1 MHARALFIAVLIAFG
16 IGGSMAAP
24 ARSAES
30 GMVPLGKLPDTV
42 IPKSYMLDLTIV
54 PEKDRFTGHAVITVD
69 IRKAADHIWMHGR
82 DLDVTDAALVTSSG
96 KTLSVHYT
104 QVDPSGVARLDLP
117 KRIKG
122 TVKLDFHYTAPFNT
136 SLEGIYKVTEGGK
149 SYIFSQMEPSSARLA
164 FPGFDEPRF
173 KTPFDVTLTVPEADV
188 AVVNTPLAKETK
200 LGGGLKRLHFA
211 PTKPLPTYLLAFIVG
226 DLDVV
231 TWKPIPATNIRNRPV
246 PLRGIAAKGKGA
258 DLKYILRHTAE
269 LVTGLERYFGRPYPF
284 AKLDVI
290 AAVDFSAGAMEN
302 AGAIVYREQSI
313 LIGEDAP
320 LDQKRN
326 VLVTHTHE
334 LSHQWFGDLVTPA
347 WWDDIWLNES
357 FATWMSYRTLN
368 ELYPDDHYDRDFQ
381 RYVQGAFSADSLVTA
396 RQIRQPV
403 KDLNDVATAFDRIT
417 YAKGGGVLS
426 MMESFLGPDKFRA
439 GIRAYLNKF
448 AFGTATASDL
458 MRSVAKATH
467 NKKIVPAFNSFLTQ
481 SGVPLLE
488 VARDCD
494 ADGAGRI
501 TLKQSRYLPH
511 GSEGSPDRLWTL
523 PACLSE
529 RRDGAW
535 SRQCRMVAKRQDVLT
550 YKRGA
555 CPDVVVPNA
564 NGAGYYRWMLDD
576 VSWGRLFAVFGDLPA
591 REQLSVSDS
600 LAAGLNTGRISK
612 ENYISR
618 AAELAESDKWDIA
631 SAPMA
636 TLGFIVRRLTPEN
649 GQRAQR
655 QKIGAFYLPKLKAY
669 GLDPTTEMDKTDPVD
684 ATRMRSAV
692 VDFLANT
699 AEDKALRTELTE
711 RAKKFI
717 GAGTDGE
724 RHRNALTPDL
734 VSTALRAGVED
745 LGAGFVDT
753 LLTQLA
759 TSKDAILRNQIL
771 WAVGHVEHGPKLDEV
786 RELALSQALRNNEV
800 STVLSAQMSDDK
812 TRAGMWDWIRA
823 HYDALVSRFPKW
835 RQNDLIG
842 LTAGFCS
849 AERRDEVQK
858 FFAPYVEKIEGGG
871 RTLAQ
876 TTERISL
883 CAALRQKYS

>member
-1 MHARALFIAVLIAFG
+1 MHARALFIAVLIAFAAV
-16 IGGSMAAP
+16 GSIAP
-24 ARSAES
+24 VRSAETGS
-30 GMVPLGKLPDTV
+30 VPLGKLPDTV
-42 IPKSYMLDLTIV
+42 IPKSYVLDLTII
-54 PEKDRFTGHAVITVD
+54 PERDRFAGHAVVTVN
-69 IRKAADHIWMHGR
+69 IRKASDHIWMHGR
-82 DLDVTDAALVTSSG
+82 DLNVTSATLVTSSG
-96 KTLSVHYT
+96 RKLSVHYA

-117 KRIKG
+117 KRVKG
-122 TVKLDFHYTAPFNT
+122 TVQLDFHYTAPFNR
-136 SLEGIYKVTEGGK
+136 SLEGIYKVTEGAK

-173 KTPFDVTLTVPEADV
+173 KTPFDVTLTVPEAD
-188 AVVNTPLAKETK
+188 AAIVNTPLAKETK
-200 LGGGLKRLHFA
+200 LEGGLKRLHFA

-231 TWKPIPATNIRNRPV
+231 TWNPIPATDIRDHPI
-246 PLRGIAAKGKGA
+246 PLRGVAARGKGA
-258 DLKYILRHTAE
+258 DLRYILEHTAE

-313 LIGEDAP
+313 LIGEGAP
-320 LDQKRN
+320 LDQKRS

-368 ELYPDDHYDRDFQ
+368 ALYPDDHYDRDFE
-381 RYVQGAFSADSLVTA
+381 RYVQRAFGADSLVTA

-426 MMESFLGPDKFRA
+426 MMESYLGPDEFQA

-448 AFGTATASDL
+448 AFGTATAGDL
-458 MRSVAKATH
+458 IRSIAKANH
-467 NKKIVPAFNSFLTQ
+467 NKQVVPAFNSFLTQ

-488 VARDCD
+488 VARDCGP
-494 ADGAGRI
+494 DGAGRI
-501 TLKQSRYLPH
+501 TLNQSRYLPL
-511 GSEGSPDRLWTL
+511 GSKGSPDRLWSL

-529 RRDGAW
+529 ERGGAW
-535 SRQCRMVAKRQDVLT
+535 SRQCQIVAKRQDVLT
-550 YKRGA
+550 YRRGA
-555 CPDVVVPNA
+555 CPSVVMPNA
-564 NGAGYYRWMLDD
+564 SGAGYYRWTLDAA
-576 VSWGRLFAVFGDLPA
+576 SWNKLFAVFPDLPA
-591 REQLSVSDS
+591 REQLSVADS
-600 LAAGLNTGRISK
+600 LAVSFDTGKISK
-612 ENYISR
+612 QDYISR
-618 AAELAESDKWDIA
+618 AAELAKSGEWDIA
-631 SAPMA
+631 SAPMGA
-636 TLGFIVRRLTPEN
+636 LGFIIRRVTPEDEQAALR
-649 GQRAQR
+649 QRV
-655 QKIGAFYLPKLKAY
+655 GAFYLPKLKAY
-669 GLDPTTEMDKTDPVD
+669 GLDPTTAMDKTDPID

-699 AEDKALRTELTE
+699 AEDKMLRAELAE
-711 RAKKFI
+711 RAKRFI
-717 GAGTDGE
+717 GAVPDGE
-724 RHRNALTPDL
+724 RHRDALTPDL
-734 VSTALRAGVED
+734 VSNALRVGVED
-745 LGAGFVDT
+745 LGASFVDT

-786 RELALSQALRNNEV
+786 RELALSDTLRNNEV
-800 STVLSAQMSDDK
+800 STILSAQMSDDK
-812 TRAGMWDWIRA
+812 TRDGMWDWIRV
-823 HYDALVSRFPKW
+823 HYAVLVSRFPKW

-842 LTAGFCS
+842 LASGFCS
-849 AERRDEVQK
+849 AERRAEVQK
-858 FFAPYVEKIEGGG
+858 FFAPYVENIEGGG

-876 TTERISL
+876 TTEEISL
-883 CAALRQKYS
+883 CAALKHKYS